1 MINRVVRLPEFWL
14 VILISINVLI
24 LVAIFKA
31 DEMSASP
38 GHPVVKE
45 TVMPKAGR
53 NS

>member
-1 MINRVVRLPEFWL
+1 MINRVFRLPEFWL
-14 VILISINVLI
+14 VVLISINVLI

-31 DEMSASP
+31 DQMNAGA

-45 TVMPKAGR
+45 TTLPKAGR